1 MSDRADLL
9 GRDVHNPLRRL
20 VVHLLRKHLG
30 EDPLVRRQVLGHVDA
45 VLHLQVAS
53 ASPSVQLLHAH
64 ARQGDPVA
72 RVGTRRDLDLDL
84 ARERWDRDLA
94 TEDRRRQRDASG
106 VEDVRAGPAELG
118 VGRDPDEHVEIAL
131 LRPDVLLRGLAR
143 GRRVSGAVDS
153 QAHSVLDARGNVHVD
168 RLPLPHNS
176 VSGARPARGSPRDGR
191 AAPTARAAR
200 RRHLEPAL
208 DHVHPGTR
216 PAADAARRALRP
228 GLHAVP
234 GAGPAGDVGIYRDL
248 LPSAHGG
255 VHERDV
261 GLHLDVIAHEDLL
274 LERVPPRL
282 PPERA
287 AAARKGGEDIV
298 EVDAAAAEAAAAATE
313 AGERVPAAE
322 RITARARPAA
332 GVEAGGAE
340 LVVLLAL
347 LGVREHLVG
356 RLDLAELVLRG
367 GVLVRVGVE
376 LLREAVVRLLDVAG
390 ARRLV
395 DAEGLVGVLDRG
407 EGIRRVERLKLACQQ
422 VGDGKKGVADAAAYD
437 THSLRDGFLVHRL
450 PVPRAALPGSRD
462 AASLPSMMEAILHSL
477 YLGSSARRAL
487 RQQPPRERRL
497 RYQARIHRGFP
508 FFIWCSRKVWRRG
521 GVGILSNRT
530 ELFQNLSK
538 GRPVIGRQA

>member
-1 MSDRADLL
+1 MPDWADLL

-45 VLHLQVAS
+45 VLHLQVTS
-53 ASPSVQLLHAH
+53 APPSVQLLHTH

-72 RVGTRRDLDLDL
+72 GVGAGRDLDLDL
-84 ARERWDRDLA
+84 ARERRDRDLA
-94 TEDRRRQRDASG
+94 TEDRRGQRDASG
-106 VEDVRAGPAELG
+106 VEDIGAGPAELG
-118 VGRDPDEHVEIAL
+118 IGRDPDEHVEIAL

-143 GRRVSGAVDS
+143 GRRVAGAVDP
-153 QAHSVLDARGNVHVD
+153 QAHPVLHARGNVHVD

-176 VSGARPARGSPRDGR
+176 VSSARAARGSPRDGR
-191 AAPTARAAR
+191 AASAARAAR

-208 DHVHPGTR
+208 DHVHSSACS
-216 PAADAARRALRP
+216 AADATRRALRP

-261 GLHLDVIAHEDLL
+261 GLHLDVISHEDLL
-274 LERVPPRL
+274 LERVPTRL
-282 PPERA
+282 PSERVAAA
-287 AAARKGGEDIV
+287 AAARKGGEDVV

-322 RITARARPAA
+322 RIAARARPAA
-332 GVEAGGAE
+332 GVKAGGAE

-367 GVLVRVGVE
+367 GVLVRVGVV

-395 DAEGLVGVLDRG
+395 DAEGLVGVLDRRKG
-407 EGIRRVERLKLACQQ
+407 VCRVERLKLACQQ
-422 VGDGKKGVADAAAYD
+422 AGDEKKGEPMPRRKILTRFEMESLLIACRCLGRLCPAVA
-437 THSLRDGFLVHRL
+437 
-450 PVPRAALPGSRD
+450 
-462 AASLPSMMEAILHSL
+462 M
-477 YLGSSARRAL
+477 RRVCC
-487 RQQPPRERRL
+487 P
-497 RYQARIHRGFP
+497 
-508 FFIWCSRKVWRRG
+508 
-521 GVGILSNRT
+521 
-530 ELFQNLSK
+530 
-538 GRPVIGRQA
+538 